1 MQSTRG
7 KAVFSHLQQACLSFI
22 SLCHMSSAM
31 VIECIWL
38 WFYVIYFRFHL
49 LHLNSICEFSIKPP
63 IILKVQSVFVTVV
76 VKLIQEFKCL
86 NRKICFKVNWVH
98 YSFYF
103 CLFLSLLLCAHIAAK
118 TPVHLWCMERQTYRS
133 IMTNKSKKKREQL
146 MGFLKTWVSRLSS
159 HDKTFIPTPRILFV
173 TLS

>member
-1 MQSTRG
+1 M
-7 KAVFSHLQQACLSFI
+7 SFI
-22 SLCHMSSAM
+22 SDF
-31 VIECIWL
+31 IYYIWTV
-38 WFYVIYFRFHL
+38 FVNFQS
-49 LHLNSICEFSIKPP
+49 NQTP

-146 MGFLKTWVSRLSS
+146 MGFLKTWVSRLCS
-159 HDKTFIPTPRILFV
+159 HDKTSLCNSIITVLVFFAALMEQMLPLF
-173 TLS
+173 LIFS